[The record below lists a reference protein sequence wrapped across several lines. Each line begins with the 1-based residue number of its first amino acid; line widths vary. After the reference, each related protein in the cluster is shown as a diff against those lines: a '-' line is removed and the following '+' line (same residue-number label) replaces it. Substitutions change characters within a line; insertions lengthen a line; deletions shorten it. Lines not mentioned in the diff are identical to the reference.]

1 MEAQALAVPDTHTLQ
16 DLRESNRAGWK
27 EGYLFAGGRIFRFI
41 ALPASDGGCRT
52 VIRPTTLSLDD
63 RSLQDGWSLLA

>member
-41 ALPASDGGCRT
+41 ALPLRIRGGTGSPVRA
-52 VIRPTTLSLDD
+52 VAVFD
-63 RSLQDGWSLLA
+63 